1 MRPHFPGMDPWLEDP
16 DLWPDVH
23 NSLIVAIRD
32 ALNPL
37 VLPRYVVRVE
47 SRTTVLTAVDADHL
61 YRPDVAIEAA
71 DIAAPR
77 LEAGVA
83 VMERTEVIPIKVELP
98 IDEIEETYLIIK
110 ELPEKKL
117 VTAIEVLSPTNK
129 KTEKARTEYLE
140 KRHELINSGV
150 SLVEI
155 DLLRSG
161 QPMPLKRS
169 PPPSD
174 YRILVCRQRERL
186 TADLYSFSYK
196 VPLPAIRIPLLPDDP
211 EPLLDLNAILHALL
225 DRARYDISIDY
236 SQPPRPRL
244 RRADEAWAATFLAQA
259 DATNGAPE
267 TPAGEETTP

>member
-1 MRPHFPGMDPWLEDP
+1 MRPQFPGMDPWLEDP

-47 SRTTVLTAVDADHL
+47 SRTTVLTAVDTDHL

-71 DIAAPR
+71 DLASPR
-77 LEAGVA
+77 REAGVA
-83 VMERTEVIPIKVELP
+83 VMQRTEVIPIKVELP

-110 ELPEKKL
+110 ELPGKKL

-150 SLVEI
+150 NLVEI
-155 DLLRSG
+155 DLLRAG
-161 QPMPLKRS
+161 QPMPLKRF

-174 YRILVCRQRERL
+174 YRILICRERERL

-196 VPLPAIRIPLLPDDP
+196 VPIPAIRIPLLPDDP
-211 EPLLDLNAILHALL
+211 EPLLDLNAILHALI

-244 RRADEAWAATFLAQA
+244 RRGDEAWAATFLPQT
-259 DATNGAPE
+259 TNGDSASS
-267 TPAGEETTP
+267 AGGETTP